1 MDANETFY
9 FIVFILCVPMLIW
22 GINELISQN
31 PAVQKRRENQKFERV
46 LKEHREKRD
55 RQNS

>member
-1 MDANETFY
+1 MDANETLY
-9 FIVFILCVPMLIW
+9 FIVFILCVVMLIW

-31 PAVQKRRENQKFERV
+31 PTVRKRRENQKFERV